1 MQYKLKKIRSD
12 ASFREFFRLKK
23 GNKTSIIVTA
33 RKERF
38 RNLIAYSAINKF
50 LRGKGIHSPNTISKH
65 FREGIMEIEDFGEN
79 TLLHFVQKS
88 KNIIPF
94 IKKV

>member
-33 RKERF
+33 IKERF
-38 RNLIAYSAINKF
+38 QN
-50 LRGKGIHSPNTISKH
+50 
-65 FREGIMEIEDFGEN
+65 
-79 TLLHFVQKS
+79 
-88 KNIIPF
+88 
-94 IKKV
+94 

>member
-33 RKERF
+33 KKERY

-50 LRGKGIHSPNTISKH
+50 SDTYAETISNFQCALASRKAI
-65 FREGIMEIEDFGEN
+65 FSLMYVEN
-79 TLLHFVQKS
+79 VHLL
-88 KNIIPF
+88 
-94 IKKV
+94 

>member
-33 RKERF
+33 MKERF
-38 RNLIAYSAINKF
+38 RNLVAYSAINKF
-50 LRGKGIHSPNTISKH
+50 LNLSYLAVTI
-65 FREGIMEIEDFGEN
+65 IEVLFPF
-79 TLLHFVQKS
+79 LSL
-88 KNIIPF
+88 KNSLKDASLF
-94 IKKV
+94 IFFNLYCI

>member
-12 ASFREFFRLKK
+12 ASLREFFRLKK

-38 RNLIAYSAINKF
+38 RNLLIAEYATKF
-50 LRGKGIHSPNTISKH
+50 RNLSFIAVTIIDVLFPFLSLKNSLK
-65 FREGIMEIEDFGEN
+65 DAS
-79 TLLHFVQKS
+79 LLIFF
-88 KNIIPF
+88 NLYCI
-94 IKKV
+94 